1 MNRHIALTTALR
13 VVWAS
18 VKSSARHSRVIRST
32 RCGDISCPWRSTS
45 SRIPRRSLSSAI
57 RAAKAAPGSGNDG
70 IGRHDLAAELGERAD
85 RLGHDPRDL
94 GVDRDA
100 ARGRR

>member
-32 RCGDISCPWRSTS
+32 RCGDISWPWRSTI
-45 SRIPRRSLSSAI
+45 SRIPQVALERDQGGEGGARVGEP
-57 RAAKAAPGSGNDG
+57 RV
-70 IGRHDLAAELGERAD
+70 GRDHLAAELGKGPG

-94 GVDRDA
+94 RVDRDPPEV
-100 ARGRR
+100 